1 MGSSLAPLFGGPV
14 AFRGRRETRSAEGYT
29 AIHLD
34 AAWRR
39 ATGVERRATAA
50 VAGAVLRWATA
61 CARFAIEP
69 DDGRALGGLTPPV
82 LYQIGASLGTR
93 GESVNA
99 IVVEDGRVRLQ
110 PCADWDVLG
119 GADESGWRYRLSLA
133 GPSSTTS
140 RTVPAASVLHCRWNP
155 DPRQPWRGRAP
166 LATAGDTLRALGNL
180 ETSIGDEAAMHV
192 ARLLSPPAQRAYP
205 DGTSYWP
212 DAAGGDGD
220 SLSHWRDS
228 FNKLLAGTPPANV
241 VVLPEASESV
251 RLGAEFSDETTAVRE
266 SVERSVFRCFGIPA
280 LLFDERAPGAAYR
293 EAYRDFRVSTLSALA
308 AVVEAELRA
317 KLDATAVVDA
327 APLKASDIAA
337 QARAVHILKDSG
349 MSLDDAREVVGL

>member
-14 AFRGRRETRSAEGYT
+14 AFRRRETRSAEGYT

-34 AAWRR
+34 AAWRA

-50 VAGAVLRWATA
+50 VAGAVLRWASA

-69 DDGRALGGLTPPV
+69 DGGRALGGLTPPV
-82 LYQIGASLGTR
+82 LYMIGAGLASR
-93 GESVNA
+93 GESVHL
-99 IVVEDGRVRLQ
+99 IEVIDGAVHLA
-110 PCADWDVLG
+110 PAGDWDLTG
-119 GADESGWRYRLSLA
+119 GASESGWRYRLSLD
-133 GPSSTTS
+133 GPSGTAS
-140 RTVPAASVLHCRWNP
+140 RTVPADSVLHVRWNP

-166 LATAGDTLRALGNL
+166 LATAGDTARAGACL
-180 ETSIGDEAAMHV
+180 EDSIGRESAMTV
-192 ARLLSPPAQRAYP
+192 ARLLSPPAQRMYP
-205 DGTSYWP
+205 DGAPYWP
-212 DAAGGDGD
+212 DAAGGDGG
-220 SLSHWRDS
+220 SLAHWRDS
-228 FNKLLAGTPPANV
+228 FNKQLASTPAAHV
-241 VVLPEASESV
+241 VVLPEAAEAH
-251 RLGAEFSDETTAVRE
+251 RIGAEFSDETTSVRE
-266 SVERSVFRCFGIPA
+266 SIERSIFRAFGIPA

-293 EAYRDFRVSTLSALA
+293 EAYRDFRVSTLAALA
-308 AVVEAELRA
+308 AVIEAELRA